1 MCSFE
6 WNDVTKQI
14 LCDQMPTIYE
24 WFLTENLKKYSHMQE
39 ISTFIILLELL
50 ITLKEDKLLNS

>member
-6 WNDVTKQI
+6 WNDVTQQI

-39 ISTFIILLELL
+39 ISSYYSFGII
-50 ITLKEDKLLNS
+50 NY